1 MCTPLRTG
9 IKADNPRTGLI
20 AKLDVLSDQGNRNT
34 TAIQD
39 SIKKYTEWSVAQANL
54 QLAANHNELLS
65 KIVSIQTKLASSY
78 ERLQATSHRLIL
90 EGIAFPDMDTR
101 LGQIEDQGQAE
112 GTFEWLINDD
122 KIPKS
127 QQGALSM
134 SFRQWLSDD
143 CRGIFHITGKPGSG
157 KSTLMRFLNEHPETR
172 AQLRKWAA
180 EGGDNSEPVISAVFF
195 WNAGSRSQKSMNGLY
210 RTLLHGTLKSHH
222 EDLIPLLFP
231 DRLVRLTSDLLHMS
245 QGARGEKMPDRE
257 VAAAFLKL
265 LGGTVS
271 RLRFC
276 LFIDGADEFSDPN
289 VPQWSLARDIK
300 TWVNSN
306 PTGVKICVSSREEQ
320 PWLDSFNNCPRL
332 VIHLTTDPDIRKM
345 ICNAIGDHP
354 NFEVFDPGRARSFVD
369 KFVGI
374 AEGVFLW
381 AKLVLVSVVE
391 MLDYKKD
398 IEDLEQ
404 ALETYPPELDGL
416 FDKIMRDKVRNNEE
430 ALTILKI
437 IIELKRLEDTIDG
450 RHALKDS
457 EFEHFEYSLVKDA
470 LSGRI
475 QCTNQW
481 PKEVARGG
489 HRERT
494 DKFITSLPLLFGGL
508 VVLTSKYP
516 MRLDFNHRS
525 VHQYLAANL
534 QVNSLDKARI
544 RLTVLQCLVA
554 NMREDLGGIGTYNQ
568 FDDHDTRRLATLIM
582 WIGELDEITQ
592 QSCFPWLEE
601 MEQHL
606 FRLSDTSLLRW
617 PDVDTSEEDSNPEE
631 DPNPNSKLD
640 LEARRGPC
648 WILVLSVFCDLAS
661 YTEWALSR
669 STCTATWLTTIQAQA
684 ATFDFFLY
692 IGLERDFIFRNG
704 WSPLRIL
711 FLERPDG
718 RRIIDPNGVFSTR
731 SCGQVSIWQYFLIR
745 MTVNEAL
752 FRSDV
757 FPRVWDAV
765 GIFLESGSRPG
776 IYISWT
782 VDETHERARVE
793 YQYQCA
799 DDPSYPAPLCLT
811 NITVMFSNSPAQEQ
825 ERIRSHRNR
834 VADWFLIPP
843 PGEFRTEHD
852 STLARWQLELLKRE
866 IPYGGSLRDIFLLFG
881 PKDRSDI
888 QKLLEA
894 EEPVRRDGANGAVA
908 IFE

>member
-39 SIKKYTEWSVAQANL
+39 SIKKYAEWSVAQANL

-65 KIVSIQTKLASSY
+65 KIVSIQTKLASSC
-78 ERLQATSHRLIL
+78 EILQATSHRLIL

-143 CRGIFHITGKPGSG
+143 SRGIFHIAGKPGSG

-195 WNAGSRSQKSMNGLY
+195 WNAGSMSQKSMNGLY
-210 RTLLHGTLKSHH
+210 RTLLHGILKSHH

-231 DRLVRLTSDLLHMS
+231 DRLVRLTSDLLRMS

-289 VPQWSLARDIK
+289 VPQWRLARDIK

-332 VIHLTTDPDIRKM
+332 IIHLTTDPDIRKM
-345 ICNAIGDHP
+345 IYNAIGDHP
-354 NFEVFDPGRARSFVD
+354 NFEVFGPGRARSFVD

-450 RHALKDS
+450 RHALKPS
-457 EFEHFEYSLVKDA
+457 KFEHFEYSLVKDA

-475 QCTNQW
+475 QCPNQW
-481 PKEVARGG
+481 PKEVARGR
-489 HRERT
+489 HRELT

-508 VVLTSKYP
+508 VVLTSEYP

-544 RLTVLQCLVA
+544 RLTVLQCLLA
-554 NMREDLGGIGTYNQ
+554 DMREYLGGIGTYNQ

-757 FPRVWDAV
+757 FSRAWDAV

-782 VDETHERARVE
+782 VDETLERARVE
-793 YQYQCA
+793 DQYQCA
-799 DDPSYPAPLCLT
+799 DDPYYPAPLCLT

-852 STLARWQLELLKRE
+852 STLAPWQLELLKRE

-881 PKDRSDI
+881 PKDRPDI

-894 EEPVRRDGANGAVA
+894 EEPVRRDGANGAAA

>member
-1 MCTPLRTG
+1 MCAPLRAV

-39 SIKKYTEWSVAQANL
+39 SIKKYAEWSVAKANL

-65 KIVSIQTKLASSY
+65 KIVSIQTKLASSC
-78 ERLQATSHRLIL
+78 EMLQATSHRLIL

-143 CRGIFHITGKPGSG
+143 SRGIFHIAGKPGSG

-210 RTLLHGTLKSHH
+210 RTLLHGILKSHH

-231 DRLVRLTSDLLHMS
+231 DRLVSLNNDLLHMS

-289 VPQWSLARDIK
+289 VPQWRLARDIK

-391 MLDYKKD
+391 RLDYKKD

-404 ALETYPPELDGL
+404 ALETYPPELDDL

-437 IIELKRLEDTIDG
+437 IIELKRLEDTIDR
-450 RHALKDS
+450 RHALKHS
-457 EFEHFEYSLVKDA
+457 KFEHFEYSLVKDA

-475 QCTNQW
+475 QCANQW

-534 QVNSLDKARI
+534 QVDSLDKARI

-554 NMREDLGGIGTYNQ
+554 DMREYLSGSWIYNQ
-568 FDDHDTRRLATLIM
+568 FNDHDIHRLAILIM

-606 FRLSDTSLLRW
+606 FQLSHTSWLQSW
-617 PDVDTSEEDSNPEE
+617 PDDVDTSEE

-640 LEARRGPC
+640 LEARGGPC
-648 WILVLSVFCDLAS
+648 WILVSSVFCGLAS

-669 STCTATWLTTIQAQA
+669 STCTATWLTTIEAQA

-692 IGLERDFIFRNG
+692 ICLEHDFICRNG

-711 FLERPDG
+711 LLERPDG

-745 MTVNEAL
+745 MTVDAEL
-752 FRSDV
+752 FRSDGYAM
-757 FPRVWDAV
+757 VWDAV
-765 GIFLESGSRPG
+765 GIFLESGSRAG
-776 IYISWT
+776 IYIFWT
-782 VDETHERARVE
+782 IDEIPDRLNFEQLHG
-793 YQYQCA
+793 
-799 DDPSYPAPLCLT
+799 DDEDNLYLPLCLT
-811 NITVMFSNSPAQEQ
+811 EITVMVSNSPAQEQ
-825 ERIRSHRNR
+825 ELIRSHRNR
-834 VADWFLIPP
+834 VATAPLDWLAIPP
-843 PGEFRTEHD
+843 PGIFRTENNPFVER
-852 STLARWQLELLKRE
+852 LQLDFLKKE

-881 PKDRSDI
+881 PKDRPDI

-894 EEPVRRDGANGAVA
+894 EEPVRRNGANGAAA

>member
-1 MCTPLRTG
+1 MYTPLRTV
-9 IKADNPRTGLI
+9 IKANNSRTGLI

-39 SIKKYTEWSVAQANL
+39 SIKNYTEWSVAQVNL

-78 ERLQATSHRLIL
+78 EMLQATSHRLIL
-90 EGIAFPDMDTR
+90 EGITFPDMDTR

-127 QQGALSM
+127 QQGALST

-143 CRGIFHITGKPGSG
+143 SRIFHIAGKPGSG
-157 KSTLMRFLNEHPETR
+157 KSTLIRFLNEHPETR

-195 WNAGSRSQKSMNGLY
+195 WNTGSRSQKSMNGLY
-210 RTLLHGTLKSHH
+210 RTLLHGILKAHH

-231 DRLVRLTSDLLHMS
+231 DRLVSLNSDLLHMS
-245 QGARGEKMPDRE
+245 QGARGEKVPDRE

-289 VPQWSLARDIK
+289 VPQWRLARDIK

-345 ICNAIGDHP
+345 ICNAIEDHP
-354 NFEVFDPGRARSFVD
+354 NFEVFDPWRARSFVD

-404 ALETYPPELDGL
+404 ALETYPQELDGL

-437 IIELKRLEDTIDG
+437 MIELRRLEDTIDG
-450 RHALKDS
+450 RHALKHS
-457 EFEHFEYSLVKDA
+457 QFEHFEYSLVKDA

-475 QCTNQW
+475 QCQNQW
-481 PKEVARGG
+481 PKEVAWGEPG
-489 HRERT
+489 DRT

-508 VVLTSKYP
+508 VVVTSKHP

-525 VHQYLAANL
+525 VHQYLAANS
-534 QVNSLDKARI
+534 QVDSLDKARI

-554 NMREDLGGIGTYNQ
+554 DMREYLSGSWIYNQ
-568 FDDHDTRRLATLIM
+568 FDDHDTCRLATLIR
-582 WIGELDEITQ
+582 WIGELDEIAQ

-617 PDVDTSEEDSNPEE
+617 SDVDTSEED
-631 DPNPNSKLD
+631 PNPSSKLD

-648 WILVLSVFCDLAS
+648 WILVLSVFCGLAS

-669 STCTATWLTTIQAQA
+669 LTCTATWLTTIQAQA
-684 ATFDFFLY
+684 ATLDFFLY
-692 IGLERDFIFRNG
+692 IGFDYGLIYSWGNRNSC
-704 WSPLRIL
+704 SPLRIL

-718 RRIIDPNGVFSTR
+718 RRIIDPNGIFSTR

-745 MTVNEAL
+745 MTVDARL
-752 FRSDV
+752 FSDDV
-757 FPRVWDAV
+757 YPVVWDVV

-782 VDETHERARVE
+782 VDENDERARLE
-793 YQYQCA
+793 YQYQRA
-799 DDPSYPAPLCLT
+799 DDDYYPAPLCLT

-825 ERIRSHRNR
+825 ERIRSHRNQ

-843 PGEFRTEHD
+843 PGEFRTEGD
-852 STLARWQLELLKRE
+852 STIARWQWKLLKRE
-866 IPYGGSLRDIFLLFG
+866 MPYGGSLRDIFLVFG
-881 PKDRSDI
+881 PKDRPDI
-888 QKLLEA
+888 QKLFEA
-894 EEPVRRDGANGAVA
+894 EEARWGQAAA

>member
-1 MCTPLRTG
+1 MYAPLRVV

-39 SIKKYTEWSVAQANL
+39 SIKKYAEWSVAKANL

-65 KIVSIQTKLASSY
+65 KIVSIQTKLASSC
-78 ERLQATSHRLIL
+78 EMLQATSHRLIL

-143 CRGIFHITGKPGSG
+143 SRGIFHIAGKPGSG

-210 RTLLHGTLKSHH
+210 RTLLHGILKSHH

-231 DRLVRLTSDLLHMS
+231 DRLVSLNNDLLHMS

-289 VPQWSLARDIK
+289 VPQWRLARDIK

-391 MLDYKKD
+391 RLDYKKD

-404 ALETYPPELDGL
+404 ALETYPPELDDL

-437 IIELKRLEDTIDG
+437 IIELKRLEDTIDR
-450 RHALKDS
+450 RHALKHS
-457 EFEHFEYSLVKDA
+457 KFEHFEYSLVKDA

-475 QCTNQW
+475 QCANQW

-534 QVNSLDKARI
+534 QVDSLDKARI

-554 NMREDLGGIGTYNQ
+554 DMREYLSGSWIYNQ
-568 FDDHDTRRLATLIM
+568 FNDHDIRRLATLIM

-606 FRLSDTSLLRW
+606 FQLSDNSLLRW
-617 PDVDTSEEDSNPEE
+617 PDDVDTSEE

-640 LEARRGPC
+640 LEARGGPC
-648 WILVLSVFCDLAS
+648 WILVSSVFCGLAS

-669 STCTATWLTTIQAQA
+669 STCTATWLTTIEAQS

-692 IGLERDFIFRNG
+692 IGLEHNFIYRNG

-711 FLERPDG
+711 LLERPDG

-745 MTVNEAL
+745 MTVNAEL
-752 FRSDV
+752 FTSNV
-757 FPRVWDAV
+757 YPEVWDAV
-765 GIFLESGSRPG
+765 GIFLESGSRAG
-776 IYISWT
+776 IYIFWT
-782 VDETHERARVE
+782 IDETRDRLTFEQLHG
-793 YQYQCA
+793 
-799 DDPSYPAPLCLT
+799 DDDDNLYLPLHLT
-811 NITVMFSNSPAQEQ
+811 EITVMVSNSPAQEQ
-825 ERIRSHRNR
+825 ELIRSHRNR
-834 VADWFLIPP
+834 VATAPLDWLAIPP
-843 PGEFRTEHD
+843 PGIFRTENHPFVHR
-852 STLARWQLELLKRE
+852 LLLELLKRE

-881 PKDRSDI
+881 PKDRPDI

-894 EEPVRRDGANGAVA
+894 EEPVRRDGANGAAA